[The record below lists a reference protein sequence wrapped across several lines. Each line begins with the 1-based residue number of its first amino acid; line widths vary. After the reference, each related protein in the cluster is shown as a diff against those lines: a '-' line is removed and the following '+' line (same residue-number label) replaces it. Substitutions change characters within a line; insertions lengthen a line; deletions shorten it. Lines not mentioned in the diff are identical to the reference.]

1 MSLNLAWATEWDYL
15 KTKSKNTR
23 GLQCSSEAE
32 CVPSMG
38 KALGSCPSTMEKKTI
53 DRVVTER
60 FYPIPHNGVLCI
72 LMEG

>member
-1 MSLNLAWATEWDYL
+1 MEAHADNVSACEAGAGGLSFMSSRLAWATEWDYL

-38 KALGSCPSTMEKKTI
+38 KALGSCPRTVEKKT
-53 DRVVTER
+53 T
-60 FYPIPHNGVLCI
+60 
-72 LMEG
+72 

>member
-1 MSLNLAWATEWDYL
+1 MSSRLAWATEWDYL

-38 KALGSCPSTMEKKTI
+38 KALGSRPSTMEKKPSI
-53 DRVVTER
+53 
-60 FYPIPHNGVLCI
+60 G
-72 LMEG
+72 M